1 MARTGA
7 KGIKKILVV
16 DDDPDY
22 QMVCGLV
29 LKREGYQVTAAMNG
43 GEAIDALRH
52 DKPDLIL
59 LDVMMSTIL
68 EGVQVSKQIKNN
80 PRLKDVPIVMISSI
94 TTSEYASA
102 FPDDE
107 RLPIDAWL
115 SKPIQPETLLK
126 TVRRFLGQAETKEST
141 ANISR
146 LVR

>member
-1 MARTGA
+1 M
-7 KGIKKILVV
+7 KKILVV

-43 GEAIDALRH
+43 GEAIDALRR

-68 EGVQVSKQIKNN
+68 EGVHVSKQIKND

-126 TVRRFLGQAETKEST
+126 TVRRFLGQAETKEGT
-141 ANISR
+141 AN
-146 LVR
+146 V

>member
-1 MARTGA
+1 M
-7 KGIKKILVV
+7 KKILVV

-43 GEAIDALRH
+43 GEAIDALRR

-68 EGVQVSKQIKNN
+68 EGVQVSKQIKND

-126 TVRRFLGQAETKEST
+126 TVRRFLGQTETKEGT
-141 ANISR
+141 AN
-146 LVR
+146 V